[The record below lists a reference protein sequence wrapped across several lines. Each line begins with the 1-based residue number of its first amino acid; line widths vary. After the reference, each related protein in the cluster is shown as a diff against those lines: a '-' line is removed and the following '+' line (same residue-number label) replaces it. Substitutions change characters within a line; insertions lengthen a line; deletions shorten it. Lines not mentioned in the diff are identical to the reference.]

1 MATCC
6 GCAARPSRSPSAAAS
21 SRSCAS
27 GWRVTRVRVR
37 MTDKPATDPPER
49 PRAADEDWAS
59 LATSLAGEQ
68 RARAAAAPDA
78 PTSTPPPPRGTQR
91 SELASAVAL
100 LLAFVAVLLTGM
112 LWWQYRQFYVSLDQT
127 DAAAAEALTRVRAE
141 QRALQ
146 DRLTD
151 TGDDLAALT
160 LSSTTLGERLDAV
173 PGRFAELEARL
184 DTVQGGSFDARS
196 ALLRSEAEYYLVVA
210 NTELTLTRD
219 LATALI
225 ALELADG
232 RLAELGDP
240 QLAPVREKLAGELLA
255 LRSVRLPDIE
265 GIVFSL
271 GRLAARAD
279 ALPLRADLPPNLG
292 REPDAAVEAEPGLGR
307 LWLAIKGT
315 FLDLVRIER
324 RDDPV
329 PQALSA
335 AERMLARRQ
344 LQLELELA
352 RIAALRADSDAFTSG
367 LESAIMI
374 LRRDFDAA
382 SADVEGALA
391 LLGELRSFEVDPT

>member
-1 MATCC
+1 
-6 GCAARPSRSPSAAAS
+6 
-21 SRSCAS
+21 
-27 GWRVTRVRVR
+27 
-37 MTDKPATDPPER
+37 MTDKPADDSPER

-59 LATSLAGEQ
+59 LASSLAGEQ
-68 RARAAAAPDA
+68 RARAAA
-78 PTSTPPPPRGTQR
+78 PTGTPPPRGLQR
-91 SELASAVAL
+91 AELAGAVAL
-100 LLAFVAVLLTGM
+100 LFAFVAVVLTGM

-127 DAAAAEALTRVRAE
+127 DAAAAESLTRVRAE

-151 TGDDLAALT
+151 AGDDLEALAQSSAT
-160 LSSTTLGERLDAV
+160 LSERLDSV

-184 DTVQGGSFDARS
+184 DAVQGGSFDARGD
-196 ALLRSEAEYYLVVA
+196 LLRTEAEYYLVVA

-219 LATALI
+219 FATALT

-240 QLAPVREKLAGELLA
+240 QLAAVREKIAGELLA
-255 LRSVRLPDIE
+255 LRSLRVPDIA

-279 ALPLRADLPPNLG
+279 ELRLRADLPPNLG
-292 REPDAAVEAEPGLGR
+292 SEPDTALDAEPGLGR
-307 LWLAIKGT
+307 LWLAVKGT
-315 FLDLVRIER
+315 LLDLVRVER

-335 AERMLARRQ
+335 AERVLARRQ

-352 RIAALRADSDAFTSG
+352 RVAALRGDGDAFTSG
-367 LESAIMI
+367 LEKAISL

-391 LLGELRSFEVDPT
+391 LLSEL

>member
-1 MATCC
+1 
-6 GCAARPSRSPSAAAS
+6 
-21 SRSCAS
+21 
-27 GWRVTRVRVR
+27 
-37 MTDKPATDPPER
+37 MTDKPATDSPER
-49 PRAADEDWAS
+49 PRAADENWANLASS
-59 LATSLAGEQ
+59 LAAEQ
-68 RARAAAAPDA
+68 RARAAAATDA
-78 PTSTPPPPRGTQR
+78 PASTATPPRGAQR

-100 LLAFVAVLLTGM
+100 LFAFVAVVLTGM

-160 LSSTTLGERLDAV
+160 QSSTTLGERLDAV

-184 DTVQGGSFDARS
+184 DTVQGGSFDARGD
-196 ALLRSEAEYYLVVA
+196 LLRTEAEYYLVVA

-219 LATALI
+219 FATALT

-240 QLAPVREKLAGELLA
+240 QLAPVREKIAGELLA
-255 LRSVRLPDIE
+255 LRSMRLPDIE

-279 ALPLRADLPPNLG
+279 QLPLRADLPPNL
-292 REPDAAVEAEPGLGR
+292 EADPDTAVEAEPGLGR

-335 AERMLARRQ
+335 AERLLARRQ

-352 RIAALRADSDAFTSG
+352 RVAALRADSDAFTSG
-367 LESAIMI
+367 LETALMI
-374 LRRDFDAA
+374 LRRDFDAS

-391 LLGELRSFEVDPT
+391 LLGELRSFEVDPTRPDISGSLSLLREQRNGAR

>member
-1 MATCC
+1 
-6 GCAARPSRSPSAAAS
+6 
-21 SRSCAS
+21 
-27 GWRVTRVRVR
+27 
-37 MTDKPATDPPER
+37 MTDKPAADSSER
-49 PRAADEDWAS
+49 PRAADEEWAS
-59 LATSLAGEQ
+59 LASALAGEQ
-68 RARAAAAPDA
+68 RARGAQGTSAPA
-78 PTSTPPPPRGTQR
+78 LTPPPPPRGMQR

-100 LLAFVAVLLTGM
+100 LFAFVAVVMTGM

-127 DAAAAEALTRVRAE
+127 DAAAAESLTRVRAE

-151 TGDDLAALT
+151 TGDDVALLT
-160 LSSTTLGERLDAV
+160 QSSTTLGERLDAV

-184 DTVQGGSFDARS
+184 DALQGGSFDARGDL
-196 ALLRSEAEYYLVVA
+196 ARSEAEYYLVVA

-219 LATALI
+219 LATALT

-240 QLAPVREKLAGELLA
+240 QLAPVREKIAGELLA

-292 REPDAAVEAEPGLGR
+292 SNPDTAVDAEPGLGR

-315 FLDLVRIER
+315 LLDLVRIER

-335 AERMLARRQ
+335 AERVLARRQ

-367 LESAIMI
+367 LETAIVI

-382 SADVEGALA
+382 SVDIEGALA
-391 LLGELRSFEVDPT
+391 LLGELRSFEVDPQRPDISGSLNLLRELESGAR